1 MSIRQHADD
10 LIEDFNNGLK
20 PKTSVVCARCTR
32 PAMFKFKVGAFTY
45 CEECVEKVTGVKP

>member
-10 LIEDFNNGLK
+10 LIEDFNNGL
-20 PKTSVVCARCTR
+20 KTSVVCARCTR
-32 PAMFKFKVGAFTY
+32 PAMFKFKVGAYTY